1 MAMIHFQAIQVM
13 CEIAN
18 KTINN
23 ELTLFLDSN
32 LVSVE
37 TIKFDRFEKKINATL
52 SNLLHDIIPSN
63 LLHSLQL
70 IRSMYSGN
78 GLISAFT
85 TNWYPVISHETPLK
99 TIYMQ
104 AQKYN
109 LSSCNCATS
118 PTCMEPMSLELSS
131 GQNWIV
137 PGMMIGCLPLESML
151 QSTLECIY
159 DQNCLNRINQTVS
172 AESLLAL
179 STSRTRFQPIN
190 TTKLESIV
198 AELFIEDWGVK
209 FPYENYFNSCQPET
223 CSYTLSTR
231 FNIRDCMSTISTIY
245 SGLCILLQLII
256 PIGFKLGQ
264 KFLRWRN
271 RQIRPINIS

>member
-1 MAMIHFQAIQVM
+1 
-13 CEIAN
+13 
-18 KTINN
+18 
-23 ELTLFLDSN
+23 
-32 LVSVE
+32 
-37 TIKFDRFEKKINATL
+37 
-52 SNLLHDIIPSN
+52 
-63 LLHSLQL
+63 
-70 IRSMYSGN
+70 
-78 GLISAFT
+78 
-85 TNWYPVISHETPLK
+85 
-99 TIYMQ
+99 
-104 AQKYN
+104 
-109 LSSCNCATS
+109 
-118 PTCMEPMSLELSS
+118 
-131 GQNWIV
+131 
-137 PGMMIGCLPLESML
+137 ML

-159 DQNCLNRINQTVS
+159 DQNCLNRINQKVS

-209 FPYENYFNSCQPET
+209 FPYEKYFNSCQPET

-231 FNIRDCMSTISTIY
+231 FNILYCMNIIFTIY